1 MVVCGLGKEE
11 RADQQQ
17 GGSDTR
23 AVLDEWEME
32 KRAQCFEM
40 GDGAAGMP
48 RWSRLLQNIF
58 VIFGCGL
65 ELLEL
70 LLVWK
75 LLLHIHSPEPHGRD
89 FWLTAPASRERR
101 TLWGFPGYQPF
112 AGTVNVG
119 RALKFATLLPQ
130 TWCFHCSPRSDTPSP
145 DCLGLTHSL
154 VLVEA
159 ERGGRGGFKV
169 AAIRLGLTRRP

>member
-1 MVVCGLGKEE
+1 MVERGKQKNSGVREGRRRGSVWWRKAVVVCSVGKEE
-11 RADQQQ
+11 RAAQQQ

-40 GDGAAGMP
+40 EDGAAGVP
-48 RWSRLLQNIF
+48 RWSRFLQSIF
-58 VIFGCGL
+58 VILGCGL
-65 ELLEL
+65 ELLGL

-101 TLWGFPGYQPF
+101 ILGFPG
-112 AGTVNVG
+112 
-119 RALKFATLLPQ
+119 LP
-130 TWCFHCSPRSDTPSP
+130 TFPWGC
-145 DCLGLTHSL
+145 
-154 VLVEA
+154 
-159 ERGGRGGFKV
+159 
-169 AAIRLGLTRRP
+169 

>member
-89 FWLTAPASRERR
+89 FWLTALHQGKGEHSGVSR
-101 TLWGFPGYQPF
+101 
-112 AGTVNVG
+112 
-119 RALKFATLLPQ
+119 ATNL
-130 TWCFHCSPRSDTPSP
+130 S
-145 DCLGLTHSL
+145 LGLLTWEERSSL
-154 VLVEA
+154 PLFCPKPGVFTVPPD
-159 ERGGRGGFKV
+159 
-169 AAIRLGLTRRP
+169 LTPPPPIAWV